1 MKQLLSAAVL
11 SLLFSLSSCIKGEAV
26 DLIIHNA
33 QIHTLTEMDE
43 VMEAIAIK
51 DGKIVEVGPE
61 RQILNKYSAKEYIDA
76 ELKDMYPGFTDAHAH
91 LLNYARLKLSVDL
104 VGCRSYEE
112 MIERIKAYQQE
123 HDHGFI
129 IGRGWDQSIWPE
141 GEMPSNKLLSETFP
155 DLPVCLFR
163 IDGHALL
170 TNDLMIDSSEVYSQR
185 VDILLKI
192 KRETTQVFL
201 STMP

>member
-1 MKQLLSAAVL
+1 MKHLLSFVAI
-11 SLLFSLSSCIKGEAV
+11 SLLFILSSCFKGESV

-33 QIHTLTEMDE
+33 RIHALTEMGE
-43 VMEAIAIK
+43 VMEAIAIR

-61 RQILNKYSAKEYIDA
+61 RQILNKYSADEYIDA
-76 ELKDMYPGFTDAHAH
+76 QLKDMYPGFTDAHAH

-104 VGCRSYEE
+104 VGCKSYEE
-112 MIERIKAYQQE
+112 MITRIKDYQKK
-123 HDHGFI
+123 HNRGFI

-141 GEMPSNKLLSETFP
+141 GEMPSNDLLSETFP

-170 TNDLMIDSSEVYSQR
+170 ANDLLIDSSHVYSKF
-185 VDILLKI
+185 V
-192 KRETTQVFL
+192 ETADL
-201 STMP
+201 STGGYLSLIHI